1 MATERDDA
9 SGYDWEEKSVPT
21 EPEPLAL
28 PDRSPERTGGGR
40 ADGRGADGSAVGS
53 ADRPA
58 PADLQ
63 APEDEDLDLFGAPR
77 FTYDPQDVAG
87 DAPDEVDGR
96 RRGALPAWAILGIVA
111 VQALALVAVVGL
123 VVGGVQRLG
132 GEEPDPSAAP
142 TATAARPTRTP
153 VVSESPRDRVPGT
166 VTDEG
171 GTELTDGT
179 GDYDRPA
186 TVGEHAFGWPVWTGG
201 TLRVAA
207 QGVDLAATVPGAAG
221 KNVLQDGYQLVVVTF
236 EVRYEGPGRLA
247 PVEELWLTGESQR
260 TYFPEVG
267 EGLMA
272 DPMQAVGSLESG
284 ESATFHSAFL
294 VPAAELDSFRL
305 GVETFSGETLYY
317 ET

>member
-9 SGYDWEEKSVPT
+9 FGYDWGEKSVPT
-21 EPEPLAL
+21 EPEPLVL
-28 PDRSPERTGGGR
+28 PDRSQER
-40 ADGRGADGSAVGS
+40 ADEIRPGEKWAEGKPADGSASPVSPAGS
-53 ADRPA
+53 LD
-58 PADLQ
+58 
-63 APEDEDLDLFGAPR
+63 PEDEELDLFGTPR
-77 FTYDPQDVAG
+77 FTYDPQDVG
-87 DAPDEVDGR
+87 TDDETDGH
-96 RRGALPAWAILGIVA
+96 RRGVLPAWAILGIVA